1 MTEIKFDYKY
11 PAIFDPIFSYT
22 GRYILLTGGRD
33 SGKSW
38 VVAHKLLE
46 NGLYKKRDVIC
57 AREHQDSIEKSS
69 YKLLRNTI
77 KKYNLPYKIT
87 KEEIISEVTDSSFV
101 FVGLSDMTADNI
113 KSFEGYSDVWIEEAQ
128 KISKKSWEY
137 LDPTIRQEDA
147 QIYITM
153 NPDVKYSKHPITSE
167 LTSFLQHKTL
177 HIHSTVYD
185 NPFADK
191 DSLERAELLRIN
203 KPDDWRRIWLG
214 IPDDTS
220 VNTVVKHFT
229 EDNIAE
235 LTYCPDETL
244 HITCDFNVGTMM
256 WCLAHVTANK
266 VFFFDEVV
274 LENVTTEDTI
284 QEVIRRYP
292 DHKGAIIINGDAAG
306 TFRNTQSEIDNYK
319 IIVNALRRHYPRN
332 PIHVVIR
339 PSNPRIKHRIT
350 VWNNMILDPRG
361 QRRIIIDPKCKWL
374 LYNMEEL
381 KYKPGT
387 DIIDLPT
394 HQNLR
399 DDNEKRF
406 LMHIFDAASYLV
418 ERYFLIRPEGDVVYS
433 DK

>member
-1 MTEIKFDYKY
+1 M
-11 PAIFDPIFSYT
+11 A
-22 GRYILLTGGRD
+22 
-33 SGKSW
+33 
-38 VVAHKLLE
+38 
-46 NGLYKKRDVIC
+46 
-57 AREHQDSIEKSS
+57 
-69 YKLLRNTI
+69 
-77 KKYNLPYKIT
+77 
-87 KEEIISEVTDSSFV
+87 
-101 FVGLSDMTADNI
+101 
-113 KSFEGYSDVWIEEAQ
+113 
-128 KISKKSWEY
+128 
-137 LDPTIRQEDA
+137 
-147 QIYITM
+147 
-153 NPDVKYSKHPITSE
+153 E
-167 LTSFLQHKTL
+167 LTRQH
-177 HIHSTVYD
+177 
-185 NPFADK
+185 
-191 DSLERAELLRIN
+191 
-203 KPDDWRRIWLG
+203 KPDDYRRIWLG

-229 EDNIAE
+229 EDNIAK

-319 IIVNALRRHYPRN
+319 IIVNALRRHYPKN

-350 VWNNMILDPRG
+350 VWNNMVLDPRG